1 MNDRI
6 INNNRLVEK
15 YLYALRSLLYATV
28 VLKNHNI
35 SYDVEAYNKYRRDI
49 ESKMEQISKDT
60 QNIINEYD
68 HDFQ

>member
-1 MNDRI
+1 MDYRI
-6 INNNRLVEK
+6 INNNHLVNQ
-15 YLYALRSLLYATV
+15 YLNTLRNLINASV